1 MTAISGVQGGTANKG
16 LIIQNV
22 TFFIDDD
29 AVSVS
34 NPLDS
39 LFQFVQGY
47 RRWGVREIKPNFAAQ
62 FKVTGD
68 GNNTRYPDSDIV
80 VAHRPLWYNTGC
92 AYGRASMKLL
102 SSVSNGDGTFT
113 RVYENDWNWQ
123 RAFPG
128 RYSVYVGAITR
139 QSIYDDQAAF
149 SSNVWALP
157 YIVE

>member
-1 MTAISGVQGGTANKG
+1 MTAVSGVQGGTVNGG

-29 AVSVS
+29 TVSV
-34 NPLDS
+34 NKPLDS
-39 LFQFVQGY
+39 LFQFMQGY
-47 RRWGVREIKPNFAAQ
+47 RRWGVRELKPNLAAQ
-62 FKVTGD
+62 FMVQVTVISSD
-68 GNNTRYPDSDIV
+68 PDSDIV

-113 RVYENDWNWQ
+113 RVYENDWKWQ

-157 YIVE
+157 YVVE